1 MTRLWRIAVNWF
13 ETGDLVPLLVII
25 SAVHYAAVL
34 AGKDAWPV
42 AIAIGL
48 LVDLGHYRV
57 VRVAVRY
64 QGDNR
69 WQRLARWAIAISMTA
84 VSLNYH
90 QRYYEDWWLSAP
102 LPLLI
107 AALAWLQQVEPHKR
121 EDAPMRV
128 IRQTAPVLPT
138 VQTTPQLPE
147 NTPDAPHKHALYA
160 CSVCGEEFDTSPKKA
175 LHMRWEHRKVS
186 V

>member
-1 MTRLWRIAVNWF
+1 MTKLWRAAVTWF

-25 SAVHYAAVL
+25 SAWHYAAVL
-34 AGKDAWPV
+34 ANKDAWPV

-64 QGDNR
+64 QGDSG
-69 WQRLARWAIAISMTA
+69 WQRLARWAIAVSMTA

-107 AALAWLQQVEPHKR
+107 AALAWLQQVEPKAKPATIR
-121 EDAPMRV
+121 FEAPL
-128 IRQTAPVLPT
+128 QPALSEPKAAPVL
-138 VQTTPQLPE
+138 LE
-147 NTPDAPHKHALYA
+147 APIEAA
-160 CSVCGEEFDTSPKKA
+160 FICSVCGFPAKSQPA
-175 LHMRWEHRKVS
+175 LNGHKLKHRKVE
-186 V
+186 VEA

>member
-1 MTRLWRIAVNWF
+1 MTKLWRSAVTWF

-25 SAVHYAAVL
+25 SAVHYASVL
-34 AGKDAWPV
+34 ANKDAWPV

-64 QGDNR
+64 QGDSG
-69 WQRLARWAIAISMTA
+69 WQRVARWAIAVSMTA

-107 AALAWLQQVEPHKR
+107 AALAWLQQVEPRKVDKPQMRIIAPDATHPAALPTHDAPARLPDATHEKIYACECGAMFAKSTDYASHKR
-121 EDAPMRV
+121 WKCKKEPA
-128 IRQTAPVLPT
+128 VL
-138 VQTTPQLPE
+138 
-147 NTPDAPHKHALYA
+147 
-160 CSVCGEEFDTSPKKA
+160 
-175 LHMRWEHRKVS
+175 
-186 V
+186 